1 MNKIIKDFTKVKY
14 GPAIEDD
21 SDVMDWI
28 NNIGKPN
35 KIFINGEW
43 IKSSSKK
50 SIKSINPSNNK
61 KLFNLSIASEID
73 VNKAVKAAKKSFI
86 QWSKKSPYER
96 SKYLYSLARL
106 IQKHSRFLSVLESID
121 NGKPIR
127 ETRDIDIPLVARH
140 FYYHAGYTKNTTTN
154 NQKPIGVVGQI
165 IPWNFPLL
173 MLSWKIAP
181 AIACGNTVVIKPA
194 EFTSLTALFFAELC
208 QKANLP
214 KGVINILTGDG
225 STGQHIVN
233 HSLVDKIA
241 FTGSTEVGKKIIV
254 NTASSNKKL
263 TMELGGKSPFIVFD
277 DADLDSA
284 VEGVVDAIWFNQG
297 QVCCAGSRL
306 LIQES
311 IEKKFL
317 KKLKIRMEKLR
328 VGNPLDKSIDIG
340 AIVAPV
346 QLKKI
351 DKIVKQ
357 GVKDGA
363 DLWQPS
369 WSCPTNGLFYPPTLF
384 TNVTPASFISQVEIF
399 GPVLTSMTFRTPSE
413 SVSLANNTPYGLAGS
428 IWTEN
433 INLAMD
439 IAPKI
444 KAGVI
449 WINSTNLFDAS
460 CGFGGYKESGF
471 GREGGEE
478 GIRAYTMRSLPT
490 RKTNNYAIKKTM
502 KNIVS
507 IDRTPKL
514 YIGGKQKRPDGGYS
528 YPIYSANNKDFICD
542 VGKSNRKDVRDSVEI
557 ASKILDKQ
565 LTNFNRSQI
574 LYYIAENLEQRKKN
588 FIDLLVSLKGVSK
601 SLAQNIFSLSCER
614 IFYYASMA
622 DKFEGKIHNPPMR
635 GLTMAVKE
643 NIGVIAIILSDH
655 DPLLSL
661 VTCMSSVFSSGNS
674 QIIIPGEKTCLLA
687 TELYQVL
694 DTSDVPGGY
703 INILTAKENDLNSSL
718 SKHENI
724 DGIWYFGNSQISKTN
739 IIKNSS
745 SNLKRY
751 WCPSEKNIDWTNTS
765 KTFLD
770 EFLYQSTQVKNIW
783 IPYGE

>member
-1 MNKIIKDFTKVKY
+1 MNNIIKNFKNLEY
-14 GPAIEDD
+14 GIAPED
-21 SDVMDWI
+21 SQDVYDWI
-28 NNIGKPN
+28 NKLPKPN
-35 KIFINGEW
+35 NNFIDGQW
-43 IKSSSKK
+43 QKPTSKK
-50 SIKSINPSNNK
+50 ILTSINPATNK
-61 KLFNLSIASEID
+61 KLFSLNISNESD
-73 VNKAVKAAKKSFI
+73 VNKAVKSAKKAHQFWKKLSSF
-86 QWSKKSPYER
+86 ER

-106 IQKHSRFLSVLESID
+106 IQKHSRFLAVLETID

-140 FYYHAGYTKNTTTN
+140 FYYHAGWAKNFDIN
-154 NQKPIGVVGQI
+154 KFNSIGVVGQI

-181 AIACGNTVVIKPA
+181 AIACGNTVVLKPA
-194 EFTSLTALFFAELC
+194 EYTSLTALYFAELC
-208 QKANLP
+208 QKAKLP
-214 KGVINILTGDG
+214 KGVVNIITGDA

-233 HSLVDKIA
+233 NKIINKIA
-241 FTGSTEVGKKIIV
+241 FTGSTEVGKKIISS
-254 NTASSNKKL
+254 TAKENKKL
-263 TMELGGKSPFIVFD
+263 TMELGGKSPFIVFE

-306 LIQES
+306 LVQES
-311 IEKKFL
+311 IENKFI
-317 KKLKIRMEKLR
+317 KKLKKRMQKLR

-346 QLKKI
+346 QLKRI
-351 DKIVKQ
+351 DRLVKE
-357 GVKDGA
+357 GKKEGA
-363 DLWQPS
+363 ELWQPS
-369 WSCPTNGLFYPPTLF
+369 WSCPKNGLFYPPTLF
-384 TNVTPASFISQVEIF
+384 TNVTPASKIAQIEIF

-413 SVSLANNTPYGLAGS
+413 LVSLANNTPYGLAAS

-471 GREGGEE
+471 GREGGSE
-478 GIRAYTMRSLPT
+478 GIRSYTLNSLPV
-490 RKTNNYAIKKTM
+490 RSNKIKTSKNIKK
-502 KNIVS
+502 IPHV

-528 YPIYSANNKDFICD
+528 FPIYSYHKKEFICD
-542 VGKSNRKDVRDSVEI
+542 VAKANRKDVRDSVEI
-557 ASKILDKQ
+557 ASKALDKSM
-565 LTNFNRSQI
+565 TNFNRSQI
-574 LYYIAENLEQRKKN
+574 LYYFAENLEKRKNN
-588 FIDLLVSLKGVSK
+588 FEDLLVTLTGVSEK
-601 SLAQNIFSLSCER
+601 DAKKQFLKSCER
-614 IFYYASMA
+614 LFFYAAYA
-622 DKFEGKIHNPPMR
+622 DKFEGVVHNPPLR
-635 GLTMAVKE
+635 GLTLGLKE
-643 NIGVIAIILSDH
+643 HLGVLSIILSD
-655 DPLLSL
+655 DEPLLSL
-661 VTCMSSVFSSGNS
+661 VTTMASVFSTGNT
-674 QIIIPGEKTCLLA
+674 QIIIPGEKTSLIS

-694 DTSDVPGGY
+694 DTSDIPDGY
-703 INILTAKENDLNSSL
+703 INILTSKEHELISPL

-724 DGIWYFGNSQISKTN
+724 DGIWYFRNSFKDQTE
-739 IIKNSS
+739 IIKSS
-745 SNLKRY
+745 TSNLKRF
-751 WCPSEKNIDWTNTS
+751 WCPKEKNIDWSNDS
-765 KTFLD
+765 KNFLE